1 MSGNKLEDKIF
12 FGEGYT
18 LGHLPNLTILELD
31 GNKFT
36 KLPVEQ
42 IVLHDRLKRLSI
54 ENNQIT
60 KYSPE
65 LTEMVKLGEGLSLLE
80 AQFTHQS
87 LPTVTNTNHLEPIKT
102 HYSIVF
108 KQTFL
113 FSFKIPKL

>member
-1 MSGNKLEDKIF
+1 MTYLETLSMSGNKLEDKIF

-65 LTEMVKLGEGLSLLE
+65 LTEMVKLGLDVEYAGNYPL
-80 AQFTHQS
+80 
-87 LPTVTNTNHLEPIKT
+87 
-102 HYSIVF
+102 
-108 KQTFL
+108 
-113 FSFKIPKL
+113 